1 MGRAPYKFQ
10 RGSGLSLITMNILL
24 KIVQP
29 AHVDLNKVKAES
41 YRCEKHNLEEWS
53 LRGHQNTVL
62 TSFSSK
68 IVKAKR
74 QAE

>member
-1 MGRAPYKFQ
+1 MKFNYSSLPASYHEYLWSHEWVPMGRAPYKFQ

-41 YRCEKHNLEEWS
+41 YVWK
-53 LRGHQNTVL
+53 T
-62 TSFSSK
+62 
-68 IVKAKR
+68 
-74 QAE
+74 